1 MSVEAL
7 VMVVLAAA
15 AVLVAFTTCK
25 CPAASAEEHRIAW
38 LPRSTEELGAEEEA
52 RELSL
57 RR

>member
-25 CPAASAEEHRIAW
+25 CPAAAQEHRISW
-38 LPRSTEELGAEEEA
+38 LPRATEEFGIEEDA
-52 RELSL
+52 PELSL
-57 RR
+57 RP